1 VGNSKSTLSSK
12 NMNGMASLD
21 DIQEELTVV
30 LTRLF
35 DIMYPVAVFFGGIAL
50 AASVY
55 RSIQYEWYGTLS
67 LHVGMYLVAVV
78 LLIIRRRLP
87 VLFLFSVML
96 GLIFTEVVHSLYCRG
111 LASAGMMNLAILA
124 IFTGIFLGKRAGIM
138 TVIVGALTA
147 LLLGVGYCTGGLT
160 MSLDANEY
168 LLTPIAWIVN
178 ISCFIMYVIP
188 LILTVNGMQ
197 RRIALSIRELKET
210 ASSLETEISMRKQ
223 VEGEL
228 RQSEENYRG
237 IFNNAIMGVFRSSPE
252 GHYLEVNPAFARR
265 IGFDSPEEL
274 MTTVADIGSQLYVNP
289 EDRKKLMERVNEEGL
304 VEGFEIQVLHRS
316 GHSLWVLA
324 NVRNVRDENG
334 KTLYYEGTVQDI
346 TDRKRAEEA
355 LRESESKFR
364 DLAEKSLVGIYLLQD
379 DLFAYVNSKCA
390 DILGYEIDEIANRVT
405 ARQIIFPDDWP
416 MVEENLHKRIS
427 GERTSLHYELRIV
440 TKQREIKNIEVYS
453 SRTMYQGK
461 PALIGTLLDVTERKR
476 AEEALRE
483 SEARLRQVIDLVPH
497 FIFAKDREG
506 RFILANK
513 AVADAY
519 GTTVE
524 GLTGKT
530 DADFNP
536 SMNEVEHFVG
546 DDSLVMDSGQ
556 PMEIPEER
564 ITDARGQVRILQTTK
579 IPFTLSTTGNAVL
592 GVSTDITE
600 RKRAERAL
608 RESEEKY
615 RNIFENAVE
624 GIFQTTLD
632 GHLINAN
639 PALTR
644 MLGYDFPDELIAAVK
659 DLGQQIYVSPE
670 DRVQFLKQLQE
681 NGIVEALEVQMY
693 RKDGSII
700 WTSMNTRAVHDDSG
714 KITSIDGTLEDI
726 TQRKSVEQAL
736 LESEAQYRC
745 VVESSLAGFYIIQDD
760 LFRFVN
766 HRFCEITGYTSAEV
780 VNRVHFMDLVH
791 PDERARVAENAEKR
805 LKGDGGYIEYDFKV
819 IKKDGEVITV
829 RVFGGS
835 TTYGGR
841 LALSGTFVD
850 ITREKVMES
859 QLRQAQKMEA
869 IGTLAGGIAHD
880 FNNILTALIGYGTI
894 LQSRM
899 EKSDPL
905 RLYADQML
913 SASHKAVNLTQ
924 SLLAFGRKR
933 PLSLKPV
940 NLNTIIT
947 GTEKLLK
954 RLITEDIILETQLT
968 ESELVVL
975 ADTTQ
980 IDQILFNLTTNA
992 RDAMPRGGALKITTE
1007 TVMLNNDFI
1016 MTHGFGEKGRY
1027 ALLCVSDTGVGMG
1040 KETLEKIFDPFFTT
1054 KEVGRGTG
1062 LGLST
1067 VYGIVK
1073 QHTGYITV
1081 TSERDR
1087 GSTFHIYLP
1096 VVRTRVDD
1104 ELPVSTDFQRGSG
1117 TILVA
1122 EDNEGVRHFVTDILG
1137 QYGYTVI
1144 EAVDGEDAVDKFRH
1158 HQEIAL
1164 VILDSIMPKL
1174 NGREAYEAIRSIRPA
1189 TRFLFMSGY
1198 TTDIVLEKG
1207 IGDQEFAFIPKPLEP
1222 KALLAKIREVLD
1234 GEE

>member
-1 VGNSKSTLSSK
+1 LDNSESTVSPKSIC
-12 NMNGMASLD
+12 GMAGFD
-21 DIQEELTVV
+21 DIQKELTVV

-35 DIMYPVAVFFGGIAL
+35 DIMYPVAVSFGGIAL
-50 AASVY
+50 AASMY
-55 RSIQYEWYGTLS
+55 RSITYGWYGTLS
-67 LHVGMYLVAVV
+67 LHVGIYLVAIV
-78 LLIIRRRLP
+78 LLIMRRRLP
-87 VLFLFSVML
+87 VMFLFSVLL
-96 GLIFTEVVHSLYCRG
+96 GLIFTEVIHALYFRG
-111 LASAGMMNLAILA
+111 LASAGMMNLAIFA
-124 IFTGIFLGKRAGIM
+124 VFTGIFLGKRLGIM
-138 TVIVGALTA
+138 AVAAGALIA
-147 LLLGVGYCTGGLT
+147 SMLAVGYCTGRLT
-160 MSLDANEY
+160 MSVDANEY
-168 LLTPIAWIVN
+168 LLTPIAWMVN

-197 RRIALSIRELKET
+197 RRIAQSIHELKDT
-210 ASSLETEISMRKQ
+210 ALSLETEISMRKQ
-223 VEGEL
+223 VEHEL

-237 IFNNAIMGVFRSSPE
+237 IFNNAIMGVFRSSPA
-252 GHYLEVNPAFARR
+252 GHYLDVNPAFARR
-265 IGFDSPEEL
+265 MGFDSPKEL
-274 MTTVADIGSQLYVNP
+274 MTTVTDIGNQLYLNS
-289 EDRKKLMERVNEEGL
+289 EDRKRLMERLNEEGL

-316 GHSLWVLA
+316 GHNLWVLA
-324 NVRNVRDENG
+324 NVRNVHDENG

-364 DLAEKSLVGIYLLQD
+364 DLAEKSLVGIYVLQD
-379 DLFAYVNSKCA
+379 GLFTYVNSKFA
-390 DILGYEIDEIANRVT
+390 DILEYPIDEIINRLT
-405 ARQIIFPDDWP
+405 AQQIIFPEDWP
-416 MVEENLHKRIS
+416 MVAENLRKRTS
-427 GERTSLHYELRIV
+427 GEQTSIHYELRAV
-440 TKQREIKNIEVYS
+440 TKKGQVKNIEVYS
-453 SRTMYQGK
+453 SRTTYQGK
-461 PALIGTLLDVTERKR
+461 LAIIGTLLDITERKR

-536 SMNEVEHFVG
+536 SIDEVEHFLG
-546 DDSLVMDSGQ
+546 DDSLVLDSGQ
-556 PMEIPEER
+556 PKEIPEER
-564 ITDARGQVRILQTTK
+564 ITNARGQVRILQTTK
-579 IPFTLSTTGNAVL
+579 IPFTLSTTGHAVL

-600 RKRAERAL
+600 RKRAEKAL
-608 RESEEKY
+608 RQSEEKY

-624 GIFQTTLD
+624 GIFQTTFD
-632 GHLINAN
+632 GHLINGN
-639 PALTR
+639 PALAR
-644 MLGYDFPDELIAAVK
+644 MLGYDSPDELIAAVK
-659 DLGQQIYVSPE
+659 DLGQQIYVYPE
-670 DRVQFLKQLQE
+670 DRVEFLKLLQE

-700 WTSMNTRAVHDDSG
+700 WTSMSTRAVYDESAN
-714 KITSIDGTLEDI
+714 ITSIDGTLEDI
-726 TQRKSVEQAL
+726 TQRKLGEQAL
-736 LESEAQYRC
+736 LESEAKYRS
-745 VVESSLAGFYIIQDD
+745 VVESSLAGFYIIEGD

-766 HRFCEITGYTSAEV
+766 RRFCETTGYTYAEV
-780 VNRVHFMDLVH
+780 VNRVRFMDLIH
-791 PDERARVAENAEKR
+791 PDDRVRVAENVERR
-805 LKGDGGYIEYDFKV
+805 LKGEIDFIEYDFKV
-819 IKKDGEVITV
+819 IRKDGEVITV
-829 RVFGGS
+829 KVFGGS

-841 LALSGTFVD
+841 PALSGTFVD
-850 ITREKVMES
+850 ITREKMMES

-880 FNNILTALIGYGTI
+880 FNNILTALIGYGTM
-894 LQSRM
+894 LQCKM
-899 EKSDPL
+899 EETNPL
-905 RLYADQML
+905 RLYADQIL

-940 NLNTIIT
+940 NLNAIIT

-954 RLITEDIILETQLT
+954 RLITEDIVLETQLA

-992 RDAMPRGGALKITTE
+992 RDAMPHGGALKITTE
-1007 TVMLNNDFI
+1007 TVMLDNDFI
-1016 MTHGFGEKGRY
+1016 LTHGFGDKGRY
-1027 ALLCVSDTGVGMG
+1027 ALLSISDSGVGMG
-1040 KETLEKIFDPFFTT
+1040 QETMGKIYDPFFTT

-1067 VYGIVK
+1067 VYGIIK
-1073 QHTGYITV
+1073 QHRGYITV

-1087 GSTFHIYLP
+1087 GTTFHIYLP
-1096 VVRTRVDD
+1096 SARTRADD
-1104 ELPVSTDFQRGSG
+1104 ELPVAKDFQSGSE

-1122 EDNEGVRHFVTDILG
+1122 EDNEDVRRFVTDVLG

-1144 EAVDGEDAVDKFRH
+1144 EAVDGEDAIDKFRQH
-1158 HQEIAL
+1158 REIDL
-1164 VILDSIMPKL
+1164 VIIDSIMPKL

-1207 IGDQEFAFIPKPLEP
+1207 IGENEFAFIPKPLEP
-1222 KALLAKIREVLD
+1222 KALLEKIRDVFD
-1234 GEE
+1234 REE